1 MRTVGRGSGTTW
13 APINDVHHDYIYDSH
28 HERVKSQRGRSRM
41 KVTKEQVAAH
51 RGRILDAAARLFR
64 RRGFDDVTVAD
75 VMKEAGLTHGAFY
88 GHFASKEALIAAA
101 IAHAL
106 PAASDDDAARFAD
119 RYLSARHRDN
129 RESSCLFSS

>member
-1 MRTVGRGSGTTW
+1 MRTAGNWSGMGPT
-13 APINDVHHDYIYDSH
+13 PINDVHHDYIYDSH
-28 HERVKSQRGRSRM
+28 HERVKGKRGRSGM

-51 RGRILDAAARLFR
+51 RGRILDAAGRLFR

-101 IAHAL
+101 VAHA
-106 PAASDDDAARFAD
+106 
-119 RYLSARHRDN
+119 
-129 RESSCLFSS
+129 